1 MTGTVPGA
9 TRPEGDPTVARRGDT
24 LELAVLGLLHE
35 NPLHG
40 YELRKQL
47 NLVLGWGRVLS
58 YGSLY
63 PALKKLSKTGLI
75 VEDVA
80 PPATPGAVSRRQRIT
95 YRLTPAGDERFAKLM
110 SDSGPSTWEDDNFDV
125 RFAFFGRTDRDIRLR
140 ILEGRRARLEER
152 LSQVRADL
160 DRSQGRDTYA
170 RELKRHGVESV
181 ERELVWLSELIAAE
195 RGASA
200 PSDAPASALNETPP
214 ASTRTTSPTDRP
226 QHRER

>member
-1 MTGTVPGA
+1 M
-9 TRPEGDPTVARRGDT
+9 ARRGDT

-63 PALKKLSKTGLI
+63 PALKKLSRAGLI

-80 PPATPGAVSRRQRIT
+80 PVAGSGSAAPVSRRQRIT
-95 YRLTPAGDERFAKLM
+95 YRLTPLGDERFAKLM

-125 RFAFFGRTDRDIRLR
+125 RFAFFGRTDREIRLR

-152 LSQVRADL
+152 LSQVRQDL

-195 RGASA
+195 RSTTPDHPA
-200 PSDAPASALNETPP
+200 PTE
-214 ASTRTTSPTDRP
+214 
-226 QHRER
+226 

>member
-1 MTGTVPGA
+1 M
-9 TRPEGDPTVARRGDT
+9 ARRGDT

-63 PALKKLSKTGLI
+63 PALKKMSKAGLI

-80 PPATPGAVSRRQRIT
+80 PAATTGAPATVSRRQRIT
-95 YRLTPAGDERFAKLM
+95 YRLTDAGDERFARLM
-110 SDSGPSTWEDDNFDV
+110 ADSGPSTWEDDNFDV

-152 LSQVRADL
+152 LSQVRQDL

-181 ERELVWLSELIAAE
+181 ERELVWLSDLIAAE
-195 RGASA
+195 RG
-200 PSDAPASALNETPP
+200 PD
-214 ASTRTTSPTDRP
+214 RTEQSEPGTT
-226 QHRER
+226 

>member
-1 MTGTVPGA
+1 M
-9 TRPEGDPTVARRGDT
+9 ARRGDT

-63 PALKKLSKTGLI
+63 PALKKLSKAGLI
-75 VEDVA
+75 VEDVL
-80 PPATPGAVSRRQRIT
+80 PPAAPGTVSRRQRIT

-125 RFAFFGRTDRDIRLR
+125 RFAFFGRTDRAIRLR
-140 ILEGRRARLEER
+140 VLEGRRSRLEER
-152 LSQVRADL
+152 LSQVRQDL
-160 DRSQGRDTYA
+160 DRSHGRDTYA

-195 RGASA
+195 RG
-200 PSDAPASALNETPP
+200 EGRTP
-214 ASTRTTSPTDRP
+214 TTTDHPTP
-226 QHRER
+226 TE

>member
-1 MTGTVPGA
+1 
-9 TRPEGDPTVARRGDT
+9 VARRGDT

-35 NPLHG
+35 HPLHG

-63 PALKKLSKTGLI
+63 PALKKLSKAGLI
-75 VEDVA
+75 VEDVHPPVA
-80 PPATPGAVSRRQRIT
+80 PGSAAPVSRRQRIT

-152 LSQVRADL
+152 LFQVRADL

-181 ERELVWLSELIAAE
+181 ERELMWLADLIAAE
-195 RGASA
+195 RGATAA
-200 PSDAPASALNETPP
+200 PPDAPASP
-214 ASTRTTSPTDRP
+214 
-226 QHRER
+226 